1 MALFTLDEHTQLVR
15 LVDSNDLCVAALQ
28 NRMVLH
34 LLKTVAQGSEG
45 MGMWVAS

>member
-1 MALFTLDEHTQLVR
+1 MALFTLDEHTQQVT
-15 LVDSNDLCVAALQ
+15 LVDSSDLCVAALQ
-28 NRMVLH
+28 NRIVL